1 MFINLKDALK
11 GAKEDKRALG
21 SFNVYSYETIRGV
34 IKAAKEAQSPA
45 IVSFGASY
53 LKNMSLETVYS
64 IALEAASETEGQIVL
79 HLDHCTDI
87 NIIKRAVGAGFTSV
101 MYDGSALDFEE
112 NVKNT
117 SEVVKL
123 AHAKN
128 VSVEA
133 ELGSIALGEFSNE
146 TEIDHGQSYT
156 DPIKAKE
163 FAERT
168 GIDALAVSIGTV
180 HGMYKAKPGIRVD
193 ILKKINDLT
202 SVPLVLHGGSGTPEE
217 KILECIEN
225 GICKINVNTEIS
237 QYTVMKIRELLNKS
251 ENTHLSKLS
260 LEEISFVS
268 EVVFKYIKLFLN
280 K

>member
-1 MFINLKDALK
+1 
-11 GAKEDKRALG
+11 
-21 SFNVYSYETIRGV
+21 
-34 IKAAKEAQSPA
+34 
-45 IVSFGASY
+45 
-53 LKNMSLETVYS
+53 
-64 IALEAASETEGQIVL
+64 
-79 HLDHCTDI
+79 
-87 NIIKRAVGAGFTSV
+87 
-101 MYDGSALDFEE
+101 
-112 NVKNT
+112 
-117 SEVVKL
+117 
-123 AHAKN
+123 
-128 VSVEA
+128 
-133 ELGSIALGEFSNE
+133 
-146 TEIDHGQSYT
+146 
-156 DPIKAKE
+156 
-163 FAERT
+163 
-168 GIDALAVSIGTV
+168 
-180 HGMYKAKPGIRVD
+180 MYKAKPDIRVD

>member
-1 MFINLKDALK
+1 
-11 GAKEDKRALG
+11 
-21 SFNVYSYETIRGV
+21 
-34 IKAAKEAQSPA
+34 
-45 IVSFGASY
+45 
-53 LKNMSLETVYS
+53 MSLETVYS

-180 HGMYKAKPGIRVD
+180 HGMYKAKPDIRVD